1 MEKELKTLISSDKL
15 FKKIQKLAD
24 DINLYYE
31 KNYSLNE
38 ELTIVCVLKGAVMFF
53 AELSKYLKMPV
64 RMEFVSLSSYGA
76 GEKSSGK
83 VSALNLSLPPLE
95 NKNVLVV
102 EDIMDTGLTLKF
114 LLDFIETK
122 CKARDVK
129 LAVMCDKK
137 CARKYD
143 ISPDFYA
150 IDVDDKFIVGFG
162 LDYNELYRNLPYIG
176 YFE

>member
-1 MEKELKTLISSDKL
+1 MEKELKTLISSDEL

-102 EDIMDTGLTLKF
+102 EDIMATGLTLKF

-162 LDYNELYRNLPYIG
+162 LDYNEIYRNLPYIG
-176 YFE
+176 YF

>member
-1 MEKELKTLISSDKL
+1 MEKELKTLISSDEL

-64 RMEFVSLSSYGA
+64 RVEFVSLSSYGA

-162 LDYNELYRNLPYIG
+162 LDYNEIYRNLPYIG
-176 YFE
+176 YF